1 MRLKKH
7 LASKLNKT
15 YMLDGDFFY
24 TPNIRKKTILLA
36 DLTIKHLWKPVLSI
50 NKGDTPL
57 ERYFKKWGQ
66 KKK

>member
-7 LASKLNKT
+7 LSSKLNKT

-36 DLTIKHLWKPVLSI
+36 DLTIKHL
-50 NKGDTPL
+50 
-57 ERYFKKWGQ
+57 
-66 KKK
+66 

>member
-15 YMLDGDFFY
+15 YMLDGEFFY

-36 DLTIKHLWKPVLSI
+36 DLTIKHL
-50 NKGDTPL
+50 
-57 ERYFKKWGQ
+57 
-66 KKK
+66 